1 MPPGPMAAAAYRQ
14 SCSGRAVLQVILAL
28 PAMLLLHAPDAVA
41 HAVPTLRTAPLWQA
55 WSTELWVWLVW
66 GLPGL
71 LILSGYLRLW
81 RRAGEGAGLSRGRA
95 VCFLAGFLVLGLAI
109 LSPLDAIGE
118 ELFWVHMVQ
127 HEVLL
132 LVAAPL
138 LVLSRPLGALVWALP
153 ATWRPGSAV
162 LAERLGLAATM
173 RWMTRPFTAWWIHAV
188 VLWAWHAPA
197 LFEAALTHR
206 WVHDLQ
212 HVSFLVSSLAF
223 WWALL
228 EARGGA
234 QRQATAVLY
243 LFTTLLHTSA
253 LGALLTFSQ
262 RAWYAPYAVTA
273 PHWGLDVLEDQ
284 QLGGLI
290 MWVPGGTVF
299 LVAAL
304 ASCAAWLRTTPR
316 PLPGMRGGQ

>member
-1 MPPGPMAAAAYRQ
+1 MQ
-14 SCSGRAVLQVILAL
+14 L
-28 PAMLLLHAPDAVA
+28 PLLLLVAPDAFA
-41 HAVPTLRTAPLWQA
+41 HAVPALHTGPLWLA
-55 WSTELWVWLVW
+55 WSPDAWVWLLW

-71 LILSGYLRLW
+71 LVLSGYVRLW
-81 RRAGEGAGLSRGRA
+81 RHAGSGAGLSRSRA
-95 VCFLAGFLVLGLAI
+95 ASFFAGWLVLGLAI
-109 LSPLDAIGE
+109 LSPLDALGE
-118 ELFWVHMVQ
+118 ELFWAHMVQ

-132 LVAAPL
+132 LIGAPL
-138 LVLSRPLGALVWALP
+138 LVLSRPLGALVWGLP
-153 ATWRPGSAV
+153 AGWRRGSAV
-162 LAERLGLAATM
+162 LAQRMGLAATM

-197 LFEAALTHR
+197 LFEAAVTVR

-212 HVSFLVSSLAF
+212 HVTFLVSALAF

-228 EARGGA
+228 EAHGGA

-262 RAWYAPYAVTA
+262 RVWYAPYAETA
-273 PHWGLDVLEDQ
+273 PRWGLDPLEDQ

-290 MWVPGGTVF
+290 MWIPGGTVF

-304 ASCAAWLRTTPR
+304 VSCAAWLRATPR
-316 PLPGMRGGQ
+316 PLPGLGGSQ